1 MLLPLRAM
9 LLLLRHL
16 LNLRGRKTTTTRKRL
31 PIGVNE
37 TGNRKPMTVMILM
50 TNLDLASVEEVVG
63 KQVVERCRA

>member
-1 MLLPLRAM
+1 M

-16 LNLRGRKTTTTRKRL
+16 LNLQKRKTTTTRNRL

-37 TGNRKPMTVMILM
+37 TGHRKPRSMMILM
-50 TNLDLASVEEVVG
+50 TILVLASVEEVVG